1 MPVSVPPPPPVDIQ
15 SSCDLVTW
23 HNAPNTSFDDI
34 TGYEIRLVN
43 SARTKEVVKLLDAST
58 TFYNLDEL
66 SEILKSELTSVQ
78 VGLYDCQMIIMH

>member
-1 MPVSVPPPPPVDIQ
+1 MPVSVPPSPPVDIQ

-23 HNAPNTSFDDI
+23 HNAPNISFDDI

-43 SARTKEVVKLLDAST
+43 SARTKEVVKLLDASA

-66 SEILKSELTSVQ
+66 SEVLKSELTSVQ
-78 VGLYDCQMIIMH
+78 VGP

>member
-1 MPVSVPPPPPVDIQ
+1 MPATVPPPPPVDIQ

-43 SARTKEVVKLLDAST
+43 SAMDKEVIIHLDPSA
-58 TFYNLDEL
+58 TFYNLDHEDETFKHESTL
-66 SEILKSELTSVQ
+66 VQ
-78 VGLYDCQMIIMH
+78 VFKLSKLQNVM